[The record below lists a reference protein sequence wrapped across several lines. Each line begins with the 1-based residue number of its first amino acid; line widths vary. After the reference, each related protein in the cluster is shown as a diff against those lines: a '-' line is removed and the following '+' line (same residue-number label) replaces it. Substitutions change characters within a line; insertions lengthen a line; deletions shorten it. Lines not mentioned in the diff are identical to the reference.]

1 MRGALIELDNANR
14 RTRRGPATV
23 ACLMWVAVLAT
34 GCGGAPAPADLSP
47 HGGDACTFCRMA
59 VSNARTVGQ
68 IAVAGE
74 EPRFFDDLGC
84 LRDYLRDHSM
94 PEGAQAYVTDH
105 RSGGWVPADRSV
117 YARVSRIE
125 TPMGSHLLAWAD
137 ESSRSQDPSSRGGE
151 PVPAD
156 AVLARVAGGSR

>member
-1 MRGALIELDNANR
+1 
-14 RTRRGPATV
+14 
-23 ACLMWVAVLAT
+23 
-34 GCGGAPAPADLSP
+34 
-47 HGGDACTFCRMA
+47 MA
-59 VSNARTVGQ
+59 VSNPRTAGQ
-68 IAVAGE
+68 IVAPGE

-84 LRDYLRDHSM
+84 LRDYLRDH
-94 PEGAQAYVTDH
+94 PLPAGGQAYVVDH
-105 RSGGWVPADRSV
+105 RSGEWVLADRAV

-156 AVLARVAGGSR
+156 TVLARVAGGSR

>member
-1 MRGALIELDNANR
+1 MRRALIASDEASGRARLGA
-14 RTRRGPATV
+14 ASA
-23 ACLMWVAVLAT
+23 ACLMWIAVLVS
-34 GCGGAPAPADLSP
+34 GCGGAPTPADLSP
-47 HGGDACTFCRMA
+47 HGGDACAFCRMA

-84 LRDYLRDHSM
+84 LRDYLRNHSM
-94 PEGAQAYVTDH
+94 PEGGRAYVTDH
-105 RSGGWVPADRSV
+105 RSGGWVPADRAV

-137 ESSRSQDPSSRGGE
+137 ASSRSQDSSSEGGE

-156 AVLARVAGGSR
+156 TVLASGAGGSR